1 MFGDEDHDRRPME
14 ADPPSLGSSAVLDAH
29 PDGICVMDGE
39 GRVTAVNRSFERMAS
54 KTRAELMGTVAPFA
68 WWDDAER
75 GEIVAEL
82 CAQLASGHARHDFE
96 VTREDGLSVPV
107 SLELAPLGAGPG
119 TGVLAIVRDLSSE
132 VNERIRRLDAEGMA
146 GLSTWEWDPKTDR
159 ISGSTGLLTAAGI
172 DPRECGTMTSFL
184 RFVPDPDREAVGAT
198 MRAFAT
204 GAKDECVFE
213 HRLRGG
219 SPEVEWMQVRARS
232 VRDREGA
239 VVRVQGV
246 TQDVSDQRRVA
257 EELRQSHE
265 LSEMAERIAQVGSFE
280 VEDGSGRVRWS
291 GNLYRL
297 FGVDPA
303 AEGDRQEIAFQM
315 IHDDDLAAFQS
326 VRAQVRAEGT
336 ARSLDHRYRRG
347 EELLWAE
354 TRFEPLLRDGVII
367 GVRGTLQDITDRRR
381 GEREARLQAHLVD
394 AVDAAVIATGLD
406 GRITHWNSRAEALY
420 GWTAEEAI
428 GERTTMLKVTPEETS
443 ETRAIAATIEATGAW
458 SGSFEVRHKDG
469 RAFTVLVHVS
479 VYADE
484 EGARSGLIGT
494 SMDISERVD
503 LEETTA
509 AARDYLLAVTDS
521 IGEGVMTLDETDR
534 LIYMNPA
541 AQNMLGWRP
550 EELGDEALDDIM
562 QGDHQDGA
570 DPGNGDC
577 QILRARSE
585 RRTIRVDHDVFVNR
599 DGTEI
604 PVEYVASPI
613 EIDGGMN
620 GCVVVFDDISARLA
634 HGREIDERIAS
645 LSWIGRIHDALKR
658 DLFVVHAQP
667 ILDLQTGAVA
677 QYELLIRM
685 VDGDGSLIPPGRFL
699 PVAEEFEVMGEIDR
713 WMTAQAVQ
721 IAARGHCVHL
731 NLSAQSM
738 GSPTE
743 IATLRESLEATGA
756 HAGNVVIELTETAMM
771 ANEDVAK
778 QFAHEL
784 RSIGCRLALDDFG
797 TGFGGFSY
805 LKQLPVDYLKIDQEF
820 VSDLVENAASRH
832 VVTAVVSLAGAFG
845 QKTIAEGV
853 EDADV
858 LAVLRELGVDYAQG
872 FHIARPAPVA
882 EVLPVEQL
890 Q

>member
-14 ADPPSLGSSAVLDAH
+14 ADPPSLRSSAVLDAH

-354 TRFEPLLRDGVII
+354 TRFEPLLRDGVIV

-406 GRITHWNSRAEALY
+406 GHITHWNSRAEELY

-428 GERTTMLKVTPEETS
+428 GEPSTMLRVDSGGKRRGRGRS
-443 ETRAIAATIEATGAW
+443 ATVEAKGTW
-458 SGSFEVRHKDG
+458 SGSFEVRRKDG
-469 RAFTVLVHVS
+469 TGLHGSGRRPRSTRTSAG
-479 VYADE
+479 
-484 EGARSGLIGT
+484 GASGLIGT
-494 SMDISERVD
+494 AMDISERVD
-503 LEETTA
+503 LEET
-509 AARDYLLAVTDS
+509 AR
-521 IGEGVMTLDETDR
+521 R
-534 LIYMNPA
+534 L
-541 AQNMLGWRP
+541 
-550 EELGDEALDDIM
+550 
-562 QGDHQDGA
+562 
-570 DPGNGDC
+570 
-577 QILRARSE
+577 
-585 RRTIRVDHDVFVNR
+585 T
-599 DGTEI
+599 
-604 PVEYVASPI
+604 
-613 EIDGGMN
+613 
-620 GCVVVFDDISARLA
+620 
-634 HGREIDERIAS
+634 
-645 LSWIGRIHDALKR
+645 
-658 DLFVVHAQP
+658 
-667 ILDLQTGAVA
+667 
-677 QYELLIRM
+677 
-685 VDGDGSLIPPGRFL
+685 
-699 PVAEEFEVMGEIDR
+699 
-713 WMTAQAVQ
+713 
-721 IAARGHCVHL
+721 
-731 NLSAQSM
+731 
-738 GSPTE
+738 
-743 IATLRESLEATGA
+743 
-756 HAGNVVIELTETAMM
+756 
-771 ANEDVAK
+771 
-778 QFAHEL
+778 
-784 RSIGCRLALDDFG
+784 
-797 TGFGGFSY
+797 
-805 LKQLPVDYLKIDQEF
+805 
-820 VSDLVENAASRH
+820 
-832 VVTAVVSLAGAFG
+832 
-845 QKTIAEGV
+845 
-853 EDADV
+853 
-858 LAVLRELGVDYAQG
+858 
-872 FHIARPAPVA
+872 
-882 EVLPVEQL
+882 
-890 Q
+890 